1 MFAETPA
8 KFIRPIGSKHII
20 VKYIAPKT
28 VSLAKTSSI
37 YSAVFC
43 PGLIPGRYAP
53 DLFKLSETSLVL
65 KVSANQM
72 KQKLI
77 INPAK
82 TNIYKGCPG
91 LIANAK
97 VLKKLND
104 SFLPNHSDSEAGKSK
119 KVLAKIAGITPA
131 IFTLNGRW
139 LD

>member
-1 MFAETPA
+1 MFAETPQNSLDRLEVN
-8 KFIRPIGSKHII
+8 ILY

-43 PGLIPGRYAP
+43 PGLIPGKYAP

-65 KVSANQM
+65 KVSANQI

-91 LIANAK
+91 FIANAK
-97 VLKKLND
+97 VLKK
-104 SFLPNHSDSEAGKSK
+104 S
-119 KVLAKIAGITPA
+119 
-131 IFTLNGRW
+131 
-139 LD
+139 